1 MKTMQKSVPSPA
13 RPRVNAILTSFNR
26 RETTL
31 ACLRALAVSAQSAR
45 VDLQAILVDDASTDG
60 TAAAVREAFDWVEVI
75 EGTGD
80 LFWNRGMHVGYERA
94 MANLPDYFLWLN
106 DDTELYPDA
115 LGRLISQSEMLA
127 ARSGR
132 PVIVVGSTV
141 DRQSGQ
147 LTYGGYVSGSRLHR
161 FGYRLVW
168 NDARPIPCETM
179 NGNCVLIQL
188 AIARQVGNLDPV
200 YEHAM
205 GDTDYALRAREA
217 GFGVFVAAGVM
228 GRCSGNPLAGSFTD
242 ESLPWRRRW
251 QLMLGRK
258 GLPVR
263 SWLHFTRRHGGL
275 MWPLYFAW
283 PYAKLAVA
291 GVRRTRHAAAD
302 A

>member
-1 MKTMQKSVPSPA
+1 MPSPVP
-13 RPRVNAILTSFNR
+13 RPDQRRVNAILTSFNR

-31 ACLRALAVSAQSAR
+31 ACLRALAVSAQAAR
-45 VDLQAILVDDASTDG
+45 VELRAILVDDASTDG
-60 TAAAVREAFDWVEVI
+60 TAGAVRDEFEWVEVV

-80 LFWNRGMHVGYERA
+80 LFWNRGMHVGYGRA
-94 MANLPDYFLWLN
+94 MADPPDYFLWLN
-106 DDTELYPDA
+106 DDTELCPDA
-115 LGRLISQSEMLA
+115 LFRLISQSEVLA
-127 ARSGR
+127 AEAGH

-141 DRQSGQ
+141 DSQSGQ
-147 LTYGGYVSGSRLHR
+147 LTYGGYVSRSRLHR

-168 NDARPIPCETM
+168 SDSRPVPCEAM
-179 NGNCVLIQL
+179 NGNCVLIQP
-188 AIARQVGNLDPV
+188 AVARRIGNLDPV

-228 GRCSGNPLAGSFTD
+228 GRCPSNPQAGSFTD

-251 QLMLGRK
+251 QLMLDRK

-283 PYAKLAVA
+283 PYAKLAVS
-291 GVRRTRHAAAD
+291 GIRRTRHAVAD

>member
-1 MKTMQKSVPSPA
+1 MPTSATRSH
-13 RPRVNAILTSFNR
+13 PRRVSAVLTSFNR
-26 RETTL
+26 REATL
-31 ACLRALAVSAQSAR
+31 ACLRALAISAQSAR
-45 VDLQAILVDDASTDG
+45 VALRAILVDDASTDG
-60 TAAAVREAFDWVEVI
+60 TAGAVREEFDWVEVV
-75 EGTGD
+75 EGTGN
-80 LFWNRGMHVGYERA
+80 LFWNRGMHVGYGRA
-94 MANLPDYFLWLN
+94 MADLPDYFLWLN
-106 DDTELYPDA
+106 DDTELCPDA
-115 LGRLISQSEMLA
+115 LGRLISQSELLA
-127 ARSGR
+127 AQSGR
-132 PVIVVGSTV
+132 PVIVVGTTV
-141 DRQSGQ
+141 DSQSGQ

-168 NDARPIPCETM
+168 NDSRPVPCETM

-188 AIARQVGNLDPV
+188 AVVRRIGNLDPV

-217 GFGVFVAAGVM
+217 GFGIFVAGGVM
-228 GRCSGNPLAGSFTD
+228 GRCSSNPLAGSFTD

-283 PYAKLAVA
+283 PYAKLAVS
-291 GVRRTRHAAAD
+291 GIRRARHAAAD
-302 A
+302 V